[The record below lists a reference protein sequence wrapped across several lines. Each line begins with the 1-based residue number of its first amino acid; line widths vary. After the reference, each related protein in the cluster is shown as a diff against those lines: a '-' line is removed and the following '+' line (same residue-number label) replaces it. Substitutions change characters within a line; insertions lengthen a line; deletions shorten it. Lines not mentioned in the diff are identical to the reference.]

1 MKTME
6 LNPMSVVLSDSYVL
20 VICES
25 VKNFKKTVKK
35 HLLSVGKFLIQI
47 CPVYPM
53 CVMKSV

>member
-1 MKTME
+1 ME
-6 LNPMSVVLSDSYVL
+6 LTPMSVVLSDSYVL
-20 VICES
+20 VSCES